1 VTLRVPAAHLPA
13 VVEALLHLYQAKA
26 ESLQRRAADLIQ
38 GEASADA
45 LLRTRQELQEPD
57 RALEQL
63 DWGART
69 SDGPVE
75 VTAAR
80 KVLREAAMGAIDDAG
95 ERLSSA
101 CTDLLHGEGSL
112 AEVQRQ
118 VDALRSLLELL
129 GQADAR

>member
-1 VTLRVPAAHLPA
+1 VPA

-38 GEASADA
+38 GEASAAA
-45 LLRTRQELQEPD
+45 LLETRQELQEFD

-63 DWGART
+63 GWGARAT
-69 SDGPVE
+69 DAPVE

-80 KVLREAAMGAIDDAG
+80 KVLREAAMVAIDDAG

-101 CTDLLHGEGSL
+101 CTDLLHGEASL
-112 AEVQRQ
+112 AEVDGQI
-118 VDALRSLLELL
+118 DSMRSLLELL
-129 GQADAR
+129 GQTDGR